1 MKRMKTKMD
10 RLPVTRTQ
18 HRLLPDPQRVTL
30 RPYLPGEEVLT
41 KGRSRA
47 GLVLDRILAL
57 PEEEIPAAWEA
68 VRAGFSSR
76 HRDLESVLADHFLL
90 VSRHLECTERL
101 SPERE
106 LLVGA
111 YFTHEYSIEGA
122 SLCNPS
128 IVPAQVQ
135 SGLPAGALR
144 FIMSLRAVG
153 EGHLSSIEFRS
164 GVIESDGK
172 IVFDPTSPFVS
183 SGRRV
188 PNPSYSKDLFA
199 LKLEDLGIQNEISQS
214 VLDSLPGHFSFE
226 ELLSAVASVKS
237 PHIPGAMSRETLE
250 RIHWLATS
258 NYEITFSTDSPCSER
273 VIFPAS
279 PTESRGM
286 EDARFVRFVED
297 DGSAR
302 YYATYTAYDG
312 QKVLPQLIETADF
325 VSFRVLTLNGA
336 RAHNKGMALFP
347 RRIRGR
353 FAMLSRH
360 DNENIHF
367 LTSDDIHFWNHGDP
381 LQTPSHAWEL
391 IQIGNCGSPIETEA
405 GWLVLTHGVGPMR
418 RYTIGAMLLDRDD
431 PRRVIGRLA
440 EPLLEPERDE
450 RDGYVPNVVY
460 TCGAIVHNGRLILPY
475 GFSDTGVGIATT
487 PLDELLSRLG
497 SGSAG

>member
-1 MKRMKTKMD
+1 MKARTG
-10 RLPVTRTQ
+10 RLHVTRTL
-18 HRLLPDPQRVTL
+18 HRFLPDPQRAIL
-30 RPYLPGEEVLT
+30 RPYLPGEEGPVE
-41 KGRSRA
+41 GRSRVEC
-47 GLVLDRILAL
+47 VLDRILAL
-57 PEEEIPAAWEA
+57 PEEEIPAVWERI
-68 VRAGFSSR
+68 RAAFSSR
-76 HRDLESVLADHFLL
+76 HRDFESVLADHFRL
-90 VSRHLECTERL
+90 VSNRLKCTERL

-106 LLVGA
+106 RLIGA

-128 IVPAQVQ
+128 LVPAQDQ
-135 SGLPAGALR
+135 SELPGGALR

-172 IVFDPTSPFVS
+172 ILFEPTSPFVS
-183 SGRRV
+183 SGRREA
-188 PNPSYSKDLFA
+188 NPSYSKAVFA
-199 LKLEDLGIQNEISQS
+199 LKLEDLGVWNEVSQS
-214 VLDSLPGHFSFE
+214 ILDSLQERFSLE
-226 ELLSAVASVKS
+226 ELSSAVASVQS
-237 PHIPGAMSRETLE
+237 TQISRTMSHETLA

-258 NYEITFSTDSPCSER
+258 NYEVTFSADSPISER
-273 VIFPAS
+273 VIFPSS
-279 PTESRGM
+279 PTESHGM

-297 DGSAR
+297 DGSDR
-302 YYATYTAYDG
+302 YYATYTAFDG
-312 QKVLPQLIETADF
+312 QKILPQLIETADF
-325 VSFRVLTLNGA
+325 VEFRVLTLNGA
-336 RAHNKGMALFP
+336 LAHNKGMALFP

-360 DNENIHF
+360 DNENLHF
-367 LTSDDIHFWNHGDP
+367 LTSDDIHLWNHGDP
-381 LQTPSHAWEL
+381 LQAPSKAWEF

-440 EPLLEPERDE
+440 EPLLEPEWDE

-475 GFSDTGVGIATT
+475 GFSDTGTGIATT
-487 PLDELLSRLG
+487 PLDELLSRLE

>member
-1 MKRMKTKMD
+1 MKARTG
-10 RLPVTRTQ
+10 RLRVTRTQ
-18 HRLLPDPQRVTL
+18 HRLLPDPQRVIL
-30 RPYLPGEEVLT
+30 RPYLPGEVGPVE
-41 KGRSRA
+41 GRSRVE
-47 GLVLDRILAL
+47 LVLDRILAL
-57 PEEEIPAAWEA
+57 PEEEIPAVWERI
-68 VRAGFSSR
+68 RAAFSSR
-76 HRDLESVLADHFLL
+76 HRDFESVLADHFRL
-90 VSRHLECTERL
+90 VSHRLERTERL

-106 LLVGA
+106 RLIGA

-128 IVPAQVQ
+128 LVPAQDQ
-135 SGLPAGALR
+135 SELPGGALR

-172 IVFDPTSPFVS
+172 ILFEPTSPFVS
-183 SGRRV
+183 SGRREA
-188 PNPSYSKDLFA
+188 NPSYSKAVFA
-199 LKLEDLGIQNEISQS
+199 LKLEDLGVWNEVSQS
-214 VLDSLPGHFSFE
+214 ILDSLQERFSLE
-226 ELLSAVASVKS
+226 ELSSAVASVQS
-237 PHIPGAMSRETLE
+237 PQISRAMSHETLA

-258 NYEITFSTDSPCSER
+258 NYEVTFSADSPISER

-279 PTESRGM
+279 PTESHGM

-297 DGSAR
+297 DGSDR
-302 YYATYTAYDG
+302 YYATYTAFDG
-312 QKVLPQLIETADF
+312 QKILPQLIETADF
-325 VSFRVLTLNGA
+325 VEFRVLTLNGA

-367 LTSDDIHFWNHGDP
+367 LTSDDIHLWNHGDP
-381 LQTPSHAWEL
+381 LQAPSNAWEF

-440 EPLLEPERDE
+440 EPLLEPEWDE

-475 GFSDTGVGIATT
+475 GFSDTGTGIATI
-487 PLDELLSRLG
+487 PLDELLSRLE

>member
-1 MKRMKTKMD
+1 M
-10 RLPVTRTQ
+10 
-18 HRLLPDPQRVTL
+18 
-30 RPYLPGEEVLT
+30 
-41 KGRSRA
+41 
-47 GLVLDRILAL
+47 
-57 PEEEIPAAWEA
+57 
-68 VRAGFSSR
+68 
-76 HRDLESVLADHFLL
+76 LADHFRL
-90 VSRHLECTERL
+90 VSHRLECTERL
-101 SPERE
+101 SPQRER
-106 LLVGA
+106 LIGA

-128 IVPAQVQ
+128 LVPAPDQ
-135 SGLPAGALR
+135 SGLPGGALR
-144 FIMSLRAVG
+144 FILSLRAVG

-172 IVFDPTSPFVS
+172 IVLDPTSPFVS
-183 SGRRV
+183 SGRRAL
-188 PNPSYSKDLFA
+188 NPSYEKDVFA
-199 LKLEDLGIQNEISQS
+199 LKLEDLGVLNEISKA
-214 VLDSLPGHFSFE
+214 VLDPLPTRFSSE
-226 ELLSAVASVKS
+226 ELLSAAAAVQS
-237 PHIPGAMSRETLE
+237 PHILPATHSKTLNT
-250 RIHWLATS
+250 IHWLATS
-258 NYEITFSTDSPCSER
+258 NYEIAFSPDSPLCER

-279 PTESRGM
+279 PNESRGM

-297 DGSAR
+297 DGSLR

-312 QKVLPQLIETADF
+312 HQILPQLIETADF
-325 VSFRVLTLNGA
+325 VEFRVLTLNGTL
-336 RAHNKGMALFP
+336 AHNKGMALFP

-367 LTSDDIHFWNHGDP
+367 VTSDDIHLWNHGDP
-381 LQTPSHAWEL
+381 LQTPSHPWEL

-418 RYTIGAMLLDRDD
+418 QYAIGAMLLDRDD

-460 TCGAIVHNGRLILPY
+460 TCGAIVHDGQLILPY
-475 GFSDTGVGIATT
+475 GFSDTGTGIATT
-487 PLDELLSRLG
+487 PLDELLSRLE

>member
-1 MKRMKTKMD
+1 MKARTG
-10 RLPVTRTQ
+10 RLRVTRTQ
-18 HRLLPDPQRVTL
+18 HRLLPDPQRVIL
-30 RPYLPGEEVLT
+30 RPYLPGEVGPVE
-41 KGRSRA
+41 GRSRVE
-47 GLVLDRILAL
+47 LVLDRILAL
-57 PEEEIPAAWEA
+57 PEEEIPAVWERI
-68 VRAGFSSR
+68 RAAFSSR
-76 HRDLESVLADHFLL
+76 HRDFESVLADHFRL
-90 VSRHLECTERL
+90 VSHRLERTERL

-106 LLVGA
+106 RLIGA

-128 IVPAQVQ
+128 LVPAQDQ
-135 SGLPAGALR
+135 SELPGGALR

-172 IVFDPTSPFVS
+172 ILFEPTSPFVS
-183 SGRRV
+183 SGRREA
-188 PNPSYSKDLFA
+188 NPSYSKAVFA
-199 LKLEDLGIQNEISQS
+199 LKLEDLGVWNEVSQS
-214 VLDSLPGHFSFE
+214 ILDSLQERFSLE
-226 ELLSAVASVKS
+226 ELSSAVASVQS
-237 PHIPGAMSRETLE
+237 PQISRTMSHETLA

-258 NYEITFSTDSPCSER
+258 NYEVTFSADSPISER

-279 PTESRGM
+279 PTESHGM

-297 DGSAR
+297 DGSDR
-302 YYATYTAYDG
+302 YYATYTAFDG
-312 QKVLPQLIETADF
+312 QKILPQLIETADF
-325 VSFRVLTLNGA
+325 VEFRVLTLNGA
-336 RAHNKGMALFP
+336 LAHNKGMALFP

-367 LTSDDIHFWNHGDP
+367 LTSDDIHLWNHGDP
-381 LQTPSHAWEL
+381 LQAPSNAWEF

-440 EPLLEPERDE
+440 EPLLEPEWDE

-475 GFSDTGVGIATT
+475 GFSDTGTGIATI
-487 PLDELLSRLG
+487 PLDELLSRLE